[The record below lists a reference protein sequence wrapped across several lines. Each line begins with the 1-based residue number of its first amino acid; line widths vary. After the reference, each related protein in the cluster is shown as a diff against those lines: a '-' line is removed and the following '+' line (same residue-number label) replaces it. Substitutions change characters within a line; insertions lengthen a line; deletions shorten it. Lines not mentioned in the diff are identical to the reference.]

1 MNEQKRELAHPRDQ
15 IVMIMERIYGYGMTT
30 TSGGNLSIRDG
41 NGDIWISPAGFDK
54 GSLMPPDVV
63 CVHPDGSITGIHK
76 PSSELP
82 FHRAIYEARPDVGA
96 ILHAHPAAL
105 VSFSVV
111 RKVPDTRILPTAR
124 LICGEVGYAPYD
136 LPGSAALGEKI
147 ARVFGDG
154 FNTVLLE
161 NHGIAC
167 AGQSLLEAFQRF
179 ETLDFCARLIIES
192 GRIGAPHNLSDE
204 QLSFIK
210 GTSHLLPEF
219 DPPVASS
226 REREMRASMSRLI
239 GRAYDQMLFTS
250 TEGTFSARLDPE
262 SFLITP
268 YGIDRKDLRA
278 QDIVLIHRGTRE
290 RGKVP
295 SRSVL
300 LHEKI
305 FARHPEVNAV
315 LIAHPPNVMA
325 FGVAHVK
332 FDSRTIPESYVML
345 RDVPLLKFGM
355 QYTEREKM
363 AELIGPA
370 TPIAIIENDCVIV
383 TGRTLLEA
391 YDRLEV
397 AEFSAK
403 AIIAA
408 RSVGP
413 VVPIS
418 DEQVAE
424 LKSAF
429 GIG

>member
-1 MNEQKRELAHPRDQ
+1 MIDQKRELLHPRDQ
-15 IVMIMERIYGYGMTT
+15 IVMIMQRIYGYGMTT
-30 TSGGNLSIRDG
+30 TSGGNLSIRDE

-54 GSLMPPDVV
+54 GSLSPQDVV
-63 CVHPDGSITGIHK
+63 CVHPDGKVSGIHK

-82 FHRAIYEARPDVGA
+82 FHRAIYDARSDAHA
-96 ILHAHPAAL
+96 ILHAHPPAL

-111 RKVPDTRILPTAR
+111 RTVPDTRILPTAR
-124 LICGEVGYAPYD
+124 MVCGEVGYAPYD
-136 LPGSAALGEKI
+136 LPGSSALGDKI
-147 ARVFGDG
+147 AKVFGEG
-154 FNTVLLE
+154 YNTVLLE

-167 AGQSLLEAFQRF
+167 TGDSLFEAFQRF
-179 ETLDFCARLIIES
+179 ETLDFCARLILES
-192 GRIGAPHNLSDE
+192 GRIGTPHNLAEE

-219 DPPVASS
+219 DPPAASS
-226 REREMRASMSRLI
+226 RERELRSSMSGLI
-239 GRAYDQMLFTS
+239 SRAYDQMLFTS
-250 TEGTFSARLDPE
+250 TEGTFSARLGRDA
-262 SFLITP
+262 FLITP
-268 YGIDRKDLRA
+268 YGVDRKYLA
-278 QDIVLIHRGTRE
+278 PSDIVLIHRGMRE
-290 RGKVP
+290 RTRVP

-305 FARHPEVNAV
+305 YARHPEVNAV
-315 LIAHPPNVMA
+315 IIAHPPNVMA

-363 AELIGPA
+363 AELIGPS
-370 TPIAIIENDCVIV
+370 TPIVIIENDCVMV
-383 TGRTLLEA
+383 VGKTLLEA

-413 VVPIS
+413 VSPIS
-418 DEQVAE
+418 DEQVVE
-424 LKSAF
+424 LKAAF
-429 GIG
+429 GIS

>member
-1 MNEQKRELAHPRDQ
+1 MNERKRALLHPRDQ
-15 IVMIMERIYGYGMTT
+15 IVMIMQRIYGYGMTT
-30 TSGGNLSIRDG
+30 TSGGNLSIRDE
-41 NGDIWISPAGFDK
+41 NGDIWISPAGYDK
-54 GSLMPPDVV
+54 GTLAPRDVV
-63 CVHPDGSITGIHK
+63 CVHADGKVDGIHK

-82 FHRAIYEARPDVGA
+82 FHRAIYEARPDVRA
-96 ILHAHPAAL
+96 ILHAHPPAL

-111 RKVPDTRILPTAR
+111 RRVPDTRILPTAR
-124 LICGEVGYAPYD
+124 IICGEVGYAPYD
-136 LPGSAALGEKI
+136 LPGSAALGDKI
-147 ARVFGDG
+147 AKVFGEG

-167 AGQSLLEAFQRF
+167 AGDTLFEAFQRF

-192 GRIGAPHNLSDE
+192 GRIGKPHALSEE

-219 DPPVASS
+219 DPPSAPS
-226 REREMRASMSRLI
+226 RERELRSTMSSLI
-239 GRAYDQMLFTS
+239 ARAYDQMLFTS
-250 TEGTFSARLDPE
+250 TEGTFSARLADE

-268 YGIDRKDLRA
+268 YGMDRKYLDA
-278 QDIVLIHRGTRE
+278 EDIVLIHRGTRE
-290 RGKVP
+290 RSKVP
-295 SRSVL
+295 SRSVV

-305 FARHPEVNAV
+305 YARHPEVNAV
-315 LIAHPPNVMA
+315 IIAHPPNVMA
-325 FGVAHVK
+325 FGVARVD

-345 RDVPLLKFGM
+345 RDVPLLEFGI

-370 TPIAIIENDCVIV
+370 TPIVIIENDCVIV

-403 AIIAA
+403 AIISA
-408 RSVGP
+408 RSLGP
-413 VVPIS
+413 VSLIS
-418 DEQVAE
+418 EEQVAE
-424 LKSAF
+424 LKEAF